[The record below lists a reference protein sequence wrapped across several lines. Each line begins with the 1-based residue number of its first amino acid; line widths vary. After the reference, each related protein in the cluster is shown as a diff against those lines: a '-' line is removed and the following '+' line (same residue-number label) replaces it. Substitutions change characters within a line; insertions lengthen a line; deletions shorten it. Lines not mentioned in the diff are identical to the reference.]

1 MDDALAEIR
10 EKKYN
15 NNNIQFLFLVRT
27 KIIAYNI
34 ELKVDLRSTVFP
46 RKPQVIFLTK
56 KKKKKA
62 LLYSYLC
69 LDQCVTNKKKLDKSR
84 IRGQKISKFEK

>member
-10 EKKYN
+10 GKKYN

-34 ELKVDLRSTVFP
+34 EFKVDLRSMVFP

-56 KKKKKA
+56 KKKA
-62 LLYSYLC
+62 FLYRYLC
-69 LDQCVTNKKKLDKSR
+69 LDQCVTNKKKKLDKSR
-84 IRGQKISKFEK
+84 TRGQKISKLEK